1 MNLFKLILLST
12 LLFSFNSLAI
22 TIKTCDTND
31 CVSYF
36 KSFKKAAQRG
46 HPKAAFMLGKFYQ
59 NGYGTPINIKKSIT
73 YYRKAA
79 LFGITEA
86 KFKTGY
92 LLLTN
97 KESYNYKEGIKWL
110 TNAANFEH
118 SNAAFILGDTYFNEK
133 NFSDAD
139 KWLAIAYEKHQ
150 VDMPRWIHH
159 TKEKEQYDETA
170 LPLLASAIADE
181 PMVIDEGKIASYQ
194 KIERITISSPSMQN
208 VFDGMLDGFKSKIKS
223 TGTRLPIRCVDNVAC
238 QDKSLNE
245 MKDSIW
251 VEH

>member
-22 TIKTCDTND
+22 TIKACDTNN
-31 CVSYF
+31 CVNHF

-59 NGYGTPINIKKSIT
+59 NGYGTPINIEKSIT

-92 LLLTN
+92 LLLTD

-118 SNAAFILGDTYFNEK
+118 SNAAFMLGSTYFNKK

-139 KWLAIAYEKHQ
+139 KWLTVAYEKHQ
-150 VDMPRWIHH
+150 IDMPRWINS
-159 TKEKEQYDETA
+159 TKEKKQYDETV
-170 LPLLASAIADE
+170 LPLLTNAIADE
-181 PMVIDEGKIASYQ
+181 PIVTDKG

-208 VFDGMLDGFKSKIKS
+208 ILDGMLDGFKSKIKS

-238 QDKSLNE
+238 QEKSLNE
-245 MKDSIW
+245 LKDSIW